1 MSEMKQPKR
10 FKIETPVGSLESD
23 SGNHI
28 IDVASVVI
36 VVLILYLGKTFIKRY
51 IKWIYFMEMVK
62 FR

>member
-51 IKWIYFMEMVK
+51 IK
-62 FR
+62 